1 MDYRFLWILV
11 AVLLLIIVGLLLRM
25 KLYKKQLRSFTK
37 QLRFFRKE
45 KKDGLISVESFGKN
59 YIDLAKELQQ
69 FVDEEQEL
77 IEQSEKDRQSVK
89 HMVAGISHDFRTPL
103 TAAMGYIQLAEKDES
118 VSGETAASLR
128 KAYDKTKYLKEL
140 SDEFFALSVMENRS
154 EEELTELSFK
164 KLFENI
170 TLEQYDWTVKSGIR
184 FEADITDDP
193 CMIRA
198 AEVDLTRL
206 LMNLYSN
213 AKKYAKGS
221 IKVTLQKSE
230 SGVTFAIEN
239 GIEKDVNIDERRVFE
254 PFHREYVGEQGG
266 NGLGL
271 YVAKKIVENYGGTIK
286 AVRSENKF
294 MVEVVFIINAHES
307 QLLRRYDKSFL
318 NDLNRHK

>member
-11 AVLLLIIVGLLLRM
+11 VVLLLIIVGLLLRM
-25 KLYKKQLRSFTK
+25 NLYKKQLHSFTE

-45 KKDGLISVESFGKN
+45 KKDGLISVESFGKD

-103 TAAMGYIQLAEKDES
+103 TSAMGYIQLAEKDET
-118 VSGETAASLR
+118 VSEETAASLR

-170 TLEQYDWTVKSGIR
+170 TLEQYDWTVKSGIS
-184 FEADITDDP
+184 FEVDITDDP
-193 CMIRA
+193 CMMQA
-198 AEVDLTRL
+198 SEVDMTRL
-206 LMNLYSN
+206 LINLYSN
-213 AKKYAKGS
+213 AKKYSKSKIRVA
-221 IKVTLQKSE
+221 LRQSE
-230 SGVTFAIEN
+230 SEISFNIDNDLEEGAS
-239 GIEKDVNIDERRVFE
+239 IDERRVFE

-271 YVAKKIVENYGGTIK
+271 YVTKRIVENYGGIISAEKDENIFSIK
-286 AVRSENKF
+286 ITFKRGKTNE
-294 MVEVVFIINAHES
+294 
-307 QLLRRYDKSFL
+307 
-318 NDLNRHK
+318 